1 MGMFSSPKLPPVP
14 EGPDYKEIDA
24 EASEERRRRLAAGG
38 GRPDNIFAAKGYGSG
53 SATKLLGG

>member
-14 EGPDYKEIDA
+14 EGPDYEKIDE

-38 GRPDNIFAAKGYGSG
+38 GRASNVFAAEGNGTG
-53 SATKLLGG
+53 SASKVLGG